1 MSLKH
6 RRTEIQEIWC
16 TRGMDRVPKAQTDRD
31 TREYGVHVGWTESIP
46 AQTEIREDNYGI
58 HTEWTLSLKQR
69 QTMKGEHNHGV
80 DIVPGHWT
88 LSLKS
93 RQTETGMNSHGG
105 YTTWTLHPMYR
116 QRWRGVDMVYTRH
129 GHCPLRTDRQRWRGV
144 DMVYTRH

>member
-16 TRGMDRVPKAQTDRD
+16 TQCTHGMDIVPKAQTDRD

-46 AQTEIREDNYGI
+46 AQTEIGEDNYGI

-88 LSLKS
+88 LSL
-93 RQTETGMNSHGG
+93 
-105 YTTWTLHPMYR
+105 
-116 QRWRGVDMVYTRH
+116 DI
-129 GHCPLRTDRQRWRGV
+129 GHCPSRADRQRQG
-144 DMVYTRH
+144 